1 MECDRLYLK
10 QGFKCDRF
18 TLTEI
23 LKCDL
28 LNSQALALK
37 LFNNQAIGF
46 VLTYGGI
53 VHETLGKSRCDRK
66 RTF

>member
-23 LKCDL
+23 LKCDR
-28 LNSQALALK
+28 LNSKALALK
-37 LFNNQAIGF
+37 LVYNQAIGF
-46 VLTYGGI
+46 VLTLRR
-53 VHETLGKSRCDRK
+53 H
-66 RTF
+66 RT

>member
-1 MECDRLYLK
+1 MIVFIGTQKLK
-10 QGFKCDRF
+10 R
-18 TLTEI
+18 
-23 LKCDL
+23 DL

-37 LFNNQAIGF
+37 LVYNQAIGF